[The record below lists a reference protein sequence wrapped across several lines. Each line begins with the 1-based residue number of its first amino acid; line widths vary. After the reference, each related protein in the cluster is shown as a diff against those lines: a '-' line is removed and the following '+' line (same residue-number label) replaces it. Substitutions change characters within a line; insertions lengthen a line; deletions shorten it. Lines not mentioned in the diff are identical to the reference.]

1 MRWSV
6 STSFLIAGL
15 IENVFASI
23 HHHHAHRN
31 RHRHLMQHGPK
42 LEARDSALEKVDDI
56 LEDIVVVSTTLTT
69 TTTVFGNCA
78 PTNTIFTTLTI
89 VETRPSPTPLEVPH
103 PTHNSMP
110 SEHGRVEE
118 FQAQWEQFAPQPEPL
133 KPQPTQPELCTTNIL
148 MAPEPTSTTF
158 KTKTIHMTATN
169 TVKVTVYPG
178 GSPIPTPNTPPGPS
192 EAEKEVT
199 LADTLPENVSEEK
212 AVPAKG
218 HRPPH
223 PKKVNGGPVNA
234 VLDLPSEVLPDLP
247 LVNQILPGPRPNIPP
262 PVEWTAIPPNGEFL
276 FKGFGGRTAPKGTE
290 IHYVGNVG
298 KPWGS
303 NIITVS
309 DTEAHSYKYVAKFSG
324 SNDSPWT
331 VIVWNKVGPDG
342 KLNGWYGNSA
352 LTFTLAPGETRYVAF
367 DEDSE
372 GAWGAA
378 PGDHLP
384 TDHWGGYSCT
394 WGEFSFGDAE
404 NNGWSGWDVSAIQAQ
419 AAKQRVQGMSIC
431 QADGKGCSVITPDA
445 KKVVDA
451 YTESKKHRNG
461 IGGAAAP
468 GPVRLN
474 VLLDYRG

>member
-1 MRWSV
+1 M
-6 STSFLIAGL
+6 
-15 IENVFASI
+15 ENI
-23 HHHHAHRN
+23 
-31 RHRHLMQHGPK
+31 
-42 LEARDSALEKVDDI
+42 I
-56 LEDIVVVSTTLTT
+56 EDIVVVSTTLTT

-89 VETRPSPTPLEVPH
+89 VGTKPNPTPHEVPH
-103 PTHNSMP
+103 TAHNLTP
-110 SEHGRVEE
+110 SGHGRLEE
-118 FQAQWEQFAPQPEPL
+118 FQAKWNQFAPQPEPL
-133 KPQPTQPELCTTNIL
+133 KPQPTQPELSIPKP
-148 MAPEPTSTTF
+148 MEPGPTSTTF
-158 KTKTIHMTATN
+158 KTKTIHKTATD

-178 GSPIPTPNTPPGPS
+178 ASPIPTGKTSHGPL
-192 EAEKEVT
+192 EALKAVP
-199 LADTLPENVSEEK
+199 LADTLPENSSEER

-218 HRPPH
+218 PPLPP
-223 PKKVNGGPVNA
+223 PKKANGGPVNA
-234 VLDLPSEVLPDLP
+234 VLDLPSEVLPGLP
-247 LVNQILPGPRPNIPP
+247 VVDQILPGPKPNIPP
-262 PVEWTAIPPNGEFL
+262 PVEWTEIPPKDEFS
-276 FKGFGGRTAPKGTE
+276 FKGFGGRTAPKGRE

-331 VIVWNKVGPDG
+331 VVVWNKIGPEG
-342 KLNGWYGNSA
+342 KMNGWYGNSA
-352 LTFTLAPGETRYVAF
+352 VTFTLAPGETRYVAF

-419 AAKQRVQGMSIC
+419 VAKQRVQGMSIC

-445 KKVVDA
+445 KRVVDA
-451 YTESKKHRNG
+451 YTESKKLRNG